1 MHYIDVI
8 LPLPLDGLFTY
19 SVSDTQAALLQP
31 GMRLLVPFGKSKTYI
46 ALYLTPHEG
55 TPDFDVKP
63 IRDIL
68 DLAPSVPEHQLRLW
82 QWMADYY
89 MCPLGDVFKAALPA
103 GLKDE
108 DGYRPKTE
116 RCVRLSERL
125 HNRRLLAELL
135 QTFGRAHKQLE
146 LFRAYLSLSRWDTL
160 LETGEM
166 PESQEVTCEELLNTA
181 HATTAVLRS
190 LTDRGFLDVYQR
202 EVGRLQVAAEASEST
217 PLHPLSEAQQAAH
230 DAIVQQFEGRDIV
243 LLHGVTSSGKTEVY
257 VHLIAETLARGQ
269 QVLYLLPEIAL
280 TVQIMQRLKRVFGQ
294 RLGIYHSKYSDA
306 ERVEIW
312 RKQLSQDPYGV
323 VLGARSAVFLP
334 FQRLGLVI
342 IDEEHESS
350 FKQQD
355 PAPRYHA
362 RSAALMLA
370 RMYGARTLLGTATPS
385 AESYQAALTGKY
397 GLVRLTTRYLDA
409 PLPDIEIVD
418 VKDLQRRK
426 MMRGAFSPR
435 LLSAM
440 RDALDAGRQVILFQN
455 RRGYAP
461 QVECHAC
468 GWVPR
473 CEHCDVALTLHRTTG
488 LLTCHYCGYSIA
500 VPQRCPS
507 CECTD
512 LRGRGIGTEK
522 VEDVVRDTFPD
533 ARVARMDLDTTR
545 TRNAYDRLI
554 DDFSQHRTD
563 VLIGTQMVTKGLDFA
578 GVSVVGIL
586 SADNMLN
593 YPDFRAYEH
602 AFQMMS
608 QVAGRAGRRGLRG
621 TVILQTKNAQ
631 LPVISQVVRHDLD
644 GFFADLM
651 DERRLFRYPPFTR
664 LVYVYVRHRSAAVAE
679 GAATELAARLRQ
691 FLGDRVLGPDKPAV
705 ARVKEL
711 CIRKVVIKLEQGINL
726 AQVRQGLRQIQ
737 QLLLTNKRYAT
748 VSMFY
753 DVDPV

>member
-8 LPLPLDGLFTY
+8 LPLPIDGLFTY
-19 SVSDTQAALLQP
+19 AASDAEAARLQP
-31 GMRLLVPFGKSKTYI
+31 GMRLTVPFGKSKTYT
-46 ALYLTPHEG
+46 ALYVSPHEG
-55 TPDFDVKP
+55 TTDFEVKN
-63 IRDIL
+63 IHSIL
-68 DLAPSVPEHQLRLW
+68 DDAPVVPERQLRLW

-89 MCPLGDVFKAALPA
+89 MCPLGDVYKAALPA

-116 RCVRLSERL
+116 RCVRLPERL
-125 HNRRLLAELL
+125 RNQRLLTELL
-135 QTFGRAHKQLE
+135 QSFGRARKQFD
-146 LFRAYLSLSRWDTL
+146 LFRTFLAISGWEQLVTAGTAPSTK
-160 LETGEM
+160 
-166 PESQEVTCEELLNTA
+166 EVTCEELLNTS
-181 HATTAVLRS
+181 HATAALLRS
-190 LTDRGFLDVYQR
+190 LTERGFLNVYER
-202 EVGRLQVAAEASEST
+202 EVGRLPVGADQPSDS
-217 PLHPLSEAQQAAH
+217 LHPLSEAQQAAY
-230 DAIVQQFEGRDIV
+230 DDIGRQFQNHDIV

-257 VHLIAETLARGQ
+257 IHLIQAALDEGR

-312 RKQLSQDPYGV
+312 RKQLSDSPYDV

-370 RMYGARTLLGTATPS
+370 RMYGAKTLLGTATPS
-385 AESYQAALTGKY
+385 AETYYAAHVTRRY

-409 PLPDIEIVD
+409 PLPDIEVVD

-435 LLSAM
+435 LLAAM
-440 RDALDAGRQVILFQN
+440 REALDDGRQVILFQN

-461 QVECHAC
+461 MVECRAC

-473 CEHCDVALTLHRTTG
+473 CQNCDVSLTLHRTTNM
-488 LLTCHYCGYSIA
+488 LTCHYCGYSIPIPA
-500 VPQRCPS
+500 KCPS

-522 VEDVVRDTFPD
+522 VEDIVRDTFPD

-554 DDFSQHRTD
+554 GDFSAHRTD

-608 QVAGRAGRRGLRG
+608 QVAGRAGRRGRRG
-621 TVILQTKNAQ
+621 LVILQTKNAQ
-631 LPVISQVVRHDLD
+631 LPVIRQVVQHDLD
-644 GFFADLM
+644 GFFADLTE
-651 DERRLFRYPPFTR
+651 ERQLFHYPPFTR
-664 LVYVYVRHRSAAVAE
+664 LVYVYVRHRSNAVAE
-679 GAATELAARLRQ
+679 AAASELAARLRQ

-711 CIRKVVIKLEQGINL
+711 CIRKLVIKLEQGINL
-726 AQVRQGLRQIQ
+726 AQVRSGLHQIQ
-737 QLLLTNKRYAT
+737 RLLLENKRYAA